1 MKKTVV
7 STLLSMV
14 TTTLVAQTTE
24 PVVMTVAGK
33 PVTRSEFEYAY
44 NKNASIAG
52 AVEKKTVA
60 EYAQMYLDYKLKV
73 AAAEAA
79 HLDTLQSFRT
89 EFMQYRDM
97 QLTPF
102 MVDQAYIDSIA
113 HQVWQATADQLKGKD
128 MLRTAH
134 ILVMVRQGSSEAQY
148 RQGRHKMDSIMTL
161 LNNGADF
168 AEVARTTSDDRGTAA
183 RGGELPWIG
192 PGMTL
197 QPYEDAAYA
206 LQAGQ
211 MSGVVKTDVG
221 FHIIKMLERKQL
233 APFDS
238 LRDEIYT
245 ALRQQGV
252 ENRSAEER
260 IRRMVEAS
268 KGRLTREAVLDSV
281 MQAATANDSNLKHL
295 IGEYHDGLLF
305 YEMCNR
311 TVWGPAE
318 ADTVGLERQFADNK
332 ARYTWDEPRYRG
344 YLVTAKNKKA
354 LKAALKVL
362 KKNVKGDWRRALR
375 AEVNK
380 DSIVARVSGPML
392 VKKGENL
399 RVDALAF
406 KGEQPKNTHG
416 YPYAKLYGKTLK
428 APAVYTDVRSQVL
441 SDVRTREEQ
450 KWVEQLRQT
459 IPYQLFPEVLA
470 TVKEQ

>member
-1 MKKTVV
+1 MKKTVLCALF
-7 STLLSMV
+7 SLAATAL
-14 TTTLVAQTTE
+14 TAQTAE
-24 PVVMTVAGK
+24 PVVMTVAGQ
-33 PVTRSEFEYAY
+33 PVTKSEFEYAY

-73 AAAEAA
+73 AAARAA
-79 HLDTLQSFRT
+79 HLDTLQSFRN

-102 MVDQAYIDSIA
+102 MVDQHYVDSLA
-113 HQVWQATADQLKGKD
+113 HMVYQSTANQLQGKD

-134 ILVMVRQGSSEAQY
+134 ILVMVRQGSSEEQFK
-148 RQGRHKMDSIMTL
+148 QGRHKMDSILTL
-161 LNNGADF
+161 LRNGADF
-168 AEVARTTSDDRGTAA
+168 AEVARTTSDDRGTAG

-197 QPYEDAAYA
+197 QPYEEAAYA
-206 LQAGQ
+206 LQPGE
-211 MSGVVKTDVG
+211 MSGLVKTDVG
-221 FHIIKMLERKQL
+221 FHVIKMLERKQL

-281 MQAATANDSNLKHL
+281 MQAATATDSDLKHL

-311 TVWGPAE
+311 TVWGPVE
-318 ADTVGLERQFADNK
+318 ADTAALEKQFADHRD
-332 ARYTWDEPRYRG
+332 RYTWEEPRYKG

-362 KKNVKGDWRRALR
+362 KKNIKGDWRRALR
-375 AEVNK
+375 AEVNA
-380 DSIVARVSGPML
+380 DSIVARISGPML
-392 VKKGENL
+392 VKKGEN
-399 RVDALAF
+399 RWVDALAF
-406 KGEQPKNTHG
+406 KADQPKNTHG
-416 YPYAKLYGKTLK
+416 YAYAKLYGKTLK
-428 APAVYTDVRSQVL
+428 KPAVFTDVRSQVIA
-441 SDVRTREEQ
+441 DVREREE
-450 KWVEQLRQT
+450 KIWVEQLRKD
-459 IPYQLFPEVLA
+459 IPHQIFPEVLA